1 MSNKPMLDTNR
12 QKKNKNH
19 LKPISGQGSALRER
33 VSHRRDFLAEPKAA
47 KKAFPLIKV
56 QEDLTA
62 CLIEGSSIVFKFYYE
77 AEIEGTLPNNG
88 KIITQINIA
97 DIVGALTMKGLVLPR
112 LIDKDS
118 YDIYAISGF
127 YGGNPNKASESYAN
141 HVKKAKLTV
150 REKSIIQFSMSRINQ
165 AFRSIDSYGVF
176 AVSRFAGTNV
186 DSDVYLRVSTFLKN
200 VSSVLFANNAH

>member
-1 MSNKPMLDTNR
+1 M
-12 QKKNKNH
+12 
-19 LKPISGQGSALRER
+19 
-33 VSHRRDFLAEPKAA
+33 
-47 KKAFPLIKV
+47 
-56 QEDLTA
+56 
-62 CLIEGSSIVFKFYYE
+62 
-77 AEIEGTLPNNG
+77 PNNG

-165 AFRSIDSYGVF
+165 AFKSMDSYGVF
-176 AVSRFAGTNV
+176 AVSRFVGTNIN
-186 DSDVYLRVSTFLKN
+186 SDVYLRVSTFLKT
-200 VSSVLFANNAH
+200 